1 MDLSSR
7 LSINIPSI
15 AADLEVL
22 LDPDLCASL
31 HNQII
36 EHACLVQPSLR
47 RLVRRNVL
55 TIPHSEIQDRN
66 YEPSHAITESEL
78 PDILG
83 IALTDFLEKIDVFEF
98 PEGDYH
104 SHPMTP
110 YSSPP
115 ILPNLWSFADHIL
128 AKRGQDQSNLILLYS
143 HAQSSTSGG
152 LFLDTNEQVANW
164 LDLPGSFWP
173 GNGIPL
179 SEVLRRWLCMWEV
192 GKFYLLGTGEFGV
205 RSWIDKEVDQ
215 AVEAWERLVV
225 VIEARRTGFH
235 RSGSD
240 DDESRLMIE
249 NGVLQRYQGDGF
261 SRPFFAKANK
271 PSHGLKFVAPGI
283 TTWDSTSFRAVY
295 SAAGDNRRRARQSHR
310 LGRVIREEE
319 HTPMIIFPAANEIP
333 AEVLERRAADVSGS
347 QWMDDLI
354 IVERKLG
361 LYSTPGDGFGSTVTL
376 IADVDNRACFQR
388 CDRCPWLPNGGRM
401 TTLKEM
407 LEIWTVLIEMN
418 VWKVDGNG
426 VVGGLEWFQRGT
438 NKRQLEDGTEVDL
451 NLIWGPEVG
460 Y

>member
-1 MDLSSR
+1 
-7 LSINIPSI
+7 
-15 AADLEVL
+15 
-22 LDPDLCASL
+22 
-31 HNQII
+31 
-36 EHACLVQPSLR
+36 
-47 RLVRRNVL
+47 
-55 TIPHSEIQDRN
+55 
-66 YEPSHAITESEL
+66 
-78 PDILG
+78 
-83 IALTDFLEKIDVFEF
+83 
-98 PEGDYH
+98 
-104 SHPMTP
+104 MTP

-115 ILPNLWSFADHIL
+115 ILPNLWSFADSL
-128 AKRGQDQSNLILLYS
+128 LVKSRQDQSNLILLYS

-179 SEVLRRWLCMWEV
+179 SEVLRRWVCMWEV

-225 VIEARRTGFH
+225 VIEARRTRFH
-235 RSGSD
+235 RK
-240 DDESRLMIE
+240 
-249 NGVLQRYQGDGF
+249 VPGDGF
-261 SRPFFAKANK
+261 SRPFFAKAKK
-271 PSHGLKFVAPGI
+271 PHGLKFVAPGI
-283 TTWDSTSFRAVY
+283 TTWDSTSFQAVY
-295 SAAGDNRRRARQSHR
+295 SAAGDNRRRSHQSHR
-310 LGRVIREEE
+310 LGCVIREEM
-319 HTPMIIFPAANEIP
+319 HTPMIILPAANEIP

-361 LYSTPGDGFGSTVTL
+361 LYSTPGDGFGSAVTL

-401 TTLKEM
+401 TTVTEM

-418 VWKVDGNG
+418 VWKVDKNG

-438 NKRQLEDGTEVDL
+438 NMRLLKNGTEVDL
-451 NLIWGPEVG
+451 NLIWGPEPVVLTLGLAHFWRIIAAHAQVSQSVTSGRGTFNKGVIATG
-460 Y
+460 YPPDATAAMAILQANIVAAVQRFKGSG